1 MSSRTLRLNAT
12 RLRRIPAVAAIVLG
26 VVSGAASGA
35 WAADRADLPLGA
47 GWRFHQG
54 DVAPGKQGGPE
65 APAFN
70 DKGWATVSLPHTWNH
85 LGGTARRTADY
96 NATRGAGWYRLRF
109 TPPASYAGRK
119 VWLQFDGASINA
131 EVWLNGVKLGAHQGA
146 FGRFRFD
153 ATAALKLGKPNV
165 LAVRTDNSS
174 PAVAGSPTAEV
185 IPMSGDFFLFGG
197 LYRAVSLI
205 ATDPVHIDMMDS
217 GGPGVYAHTASL
229 DGAAGIEV
237 NSRVKNDGAKP
248 QPVVMKTAIV
258 DAAGATVASDSQPL
272 TVAPGAVAEPQQT
285 LTVPNPHL
293 WDGRGDPYLYHVV
306 TRVETAQG
314 QLLDQ
319 VTQPLGIR
327 SFRFDPDQGFF
338 LNGKHVALHGVSRHQ
353 DRPGKGWA
361 ISPADQAQDMDIML
375 DLGIN
380 TLRLAHYQHDQAIYD
395 LADKDGVV
403 VWAEIPLVNR
413 TAPETPEGDTG
424 VTSPGFA
431 ANAESQLRE
440 LIKQNYN
447 HPSVVTWSIGNEVN
461 LMAAAGHGVSNAR
474 PLLTRLNQAAYELDH
489 TRPTTMADCCEPW
502 PDQPKPGV
510 DVVAEITD
518 LLGYNRYQGWYY
530 DKAEDL
536 GPVLDRLHALHP
548 RLPLAVSE
556 YGAGGALSQHTDQVQ
571 AGASQGGVV
580 YPKGHFHPEDL
591 ESRLHEIWWAQLK
604 ARPYLWGTFIWTM
617 FDFASDS
624 RTEGDM
630 IDTNDKGLVS
640 YDRTVKKDVFFF
652 YKADWSD
659 QPVLHLNG
667 RRYVDRAYPVT
678 DVEAYSNA
686 ATARLTLNGRDLGA
700 AACPDHVCRWP
711 AVHLDAG
718 DNVLTAMAEIEGQSV
733 SDSITWRFA
742 GKPDEIHIRA
752 GASAGLTSAT
762 GARYGS
768 DAFATGGEPHDRN
781 PAPEQGRPD
790 KTIPPVTG
798 TSDPTLYE
806 TYRAGAFGYRV
817 PVPAG
822 RYQVTLRFA
831 EPMLAPGARVF
842 DVAANGHVVL
852 QHLDVAAEAG
862 GPLAALDR
870 TVTVEVTGDDGLAL
884 DFRPVT
890 GPALVSAIDVVPA
903 R

>member
-1 MSSRTLRLNAT
+1 MPTHAARRLSRKRFRATL
-12 RLRRIPAVAAIVLG
+12 AVAAVALTAAPMAR
-26 VVSGAASGA
+26 GAH
-35 WAADRADLPLGA
+35 AAERRDLPLSA
-47 GWRFHQG
+47 GWQFHQG
-54 DVAPGKQGGPE
+54 DVPSGKQGGAE
-65 APAFN
+65 AAGFN
-70 DKGWATVSLPHTWNH
+70 DKGWTTVSLPHTWNH
-85 LGGTARRTADY
+85 LGGTAARGPDY

-109 TPPASYAGRK
+109 TPPADYAGRK
-119 VWLQFDGASINA
+119 VWLQFDGASINT
-131 EVWLNGVKLGAHQGA
+131 EVWLNGVKLGVHKGA

-153 ATAALKLGKPNV
+153 ATAALKQGKVNV

-197 LYRAVSLI
+197 LYRQVSLI
-205 ATDPVHIDMMDS
+205 ATDPVHIDMLDW
-217 GGPGVYAHTASL
+217 GGPGVYAHTAAL
-229 DGAAGIEV
+229 DGAASIEV
-237 NSRVKNDGAKP
+237 NSRVKNDGTKA
-248 QPVVMKTAIV
+248 QPVVVKTTIV
-258 DAAGATVASDSQPL
+258 DATGATVASDSHPL
-272 TVAPGAVAEPQQT
+272 TVAPGALEEPAQT
-285 LTVPNPHL
+285 LSVPNPHL
-293 WDGRGDPYLYHVV
+293 WDGKADPYLYHVV
-306 TRVETAQG
+306 TRIETTDG

-319 VTQPLGIR
+319 VIQPLGIR
-327 SFRFDPDQGFF
+327 TFRFDPDQGFF
-338 LNGKHVALHGVSRHQ
+338 LNGKHIALHGVSRHQ

-395 LADKDGVV
+395 LADRDGVV

-413 TAPETPEGDTG
+413 TVPETPDGDKGIT
-424 VTSPGFA
+424 TPAFA
-431 ANAESQLRE
+431 ANADSQLHE

-461 LMAAAGHGVSNAR
+461 LMAASGHGVSNAR
-474 PLLTRLNQAAYELDH
+474 PLLTQLNKAAYELDH

-502 PDQPKPGV
+502 PDAPKPGV

-530 DKAEDL
+530 DKPEDL
-536 GPVLDRLHALHP
+536 GPVLDRLHKLHP
-548 RLPLAVSE
+548 RLPLSVSE
-556 YGAGGALSQHTDQVQ
+556 YGGGGGLTQHTDEVQ
-571 AGASQGGVV
+571 TGVV
-580 YPKGHFHPEDL
+580 YPKGHFHPEEL

-604 ARPYLWGTFIWTM
+604 ARPYLWGTFVWNM

-624 RTEGDM
+624 RREGDM
-630 IDTNDKGLVS
+630 VDTNDKGLVS

-678 DVEAYSNA
+678 DIQAYSNA
-686 ATARLTLNGRDLGA
+686 ASVRLSLNGRDLGTA
-700 AACPDHVCRWP
+700 LCPDHICRWP

-718 DNVLTAMAEIEGQSV
+718 DNVLTATADIKGQAV
-733 SDSITWRFA
+733 SDSITWHFG
-742 GKPDEIHIRA
+742 GKADEIRIRA
-752 GASAGLTSAT
+752 GASAGLTTAA

-768 DAFATGGEPHDRN
+768 DAFVTGGEPHDRN
-781 PAPEQGRPD
+781 PGPETGKPD
-790 KTIPPVTG
+790 KVIAAATG
-798 TSDPTLYE
+798 TPDPKLYE
-806 TYRAGAFGYRV
+806 TYREGAFTYRV

-831 EPMLAPGARVF
+831 EPALAAGARVF
-842 DVAANGHVVL
+842 DVAANDQVVVM
-852 QHLDVAAEAG
+852 HLDVAAEAG
-862 GPLAALDR
+862 GTLKALER
-870 TVTVEVTGDDGLAL
+870 TVTVEVKGKDGMAL

-890 GPALVSAIDVVPA
+890 GQALVSAIDVVAA